1 MRHDFKNPPRMFGV
15 GDVQIADH
23 GKVHLNPWDMVSIVR
38 EGGHECDVTATDW
51 GLYLAPSL
59 NHRLR
64 DNGYRVALVRNPQGR
79 LFLNAVLEHR
89 MDAFLDYLEAQES
102 VVVTWFDESGD
113 ICMPE
118 KSAEK
123 LRGSATPAE
132 PVAQDTDAG
141 RPERD

>member
-15 GDVQIADH
+15 GDLQIADH

-89 MDAFLDYLEAQES
+89 MDAFLAYLEAQES
-102 VVVTWFDESGD
+102 TVVTWFDESGD
-113 ICMPE
+113 GPAPKEGM
-118 KSAEK
+118 KGAK
-123 LRGSATPAE
+123 DSATSAGE
-132 PVAQDTDAG
+132 AARKNDAG